1 MEENGRIYRIL
12 SINPGST
19 STKIGVFDGCKDI
32 FQCTVRHPA
41 EELEKF
47 ERILDQK
54 EMRLELIISK
64 LEQNG
69 LSLETIDAFV
79 GRGGILS
86 PMKSG
91 VYTINDLMIHD
102 LWNGK
107 ASAHASALGGIFASE
122 LGKKYGKPSFIVD
135 PVVVDERNEVAKIS
149 GIPDAPRT
157 CVFHALNQK
166 SVARHYASSVG
177 KRYEECCLV
186 VAHLG
191 GGISVGAHE
200 YGRVVDVND
209 AIDGEGPFSPER
221 CGGIQADKLINM
233 CFSGNYSQDQ
243 MLAYTSKAGGLLAH
257 LGTTDCVKAE
267 QLAASGDETA
277 KIVLD
282 AMAYNIGKE
291 IGSMAAVLEGRAEA
305 IILTG
310 GLAYSKALTER
321 ISAMVGFIAPVK
333 LYPGEDE
340 LRALAEG
347 ALRVLSC
354 EETPKEYVR

>member
-1 MEENGRIYRIL
+1 M
-12 SINPGST
+12 
-19 STKIGVFDGCKDI
+19 
-32 FQCTVRHPA
+32 
-41 EELEKF
+41 
-47 ERILDQK
+47 
-54 EMRLELIISK
+54 
-64 LEQNG
+64 
-69 LSLETIDAFV
+69 
-79 GRGGILS
+79 
-86 PMKSG
+86 
-91 VYTINDLMIHD
+91 
-102 LWNGK
+102 
-107 ASAHASALGGIFASE
+107 
-122 LGKKYGKPSFIVD
+122 
-135 PVVVDERNEVAKIS
+135 VVDERNEVAKIS

-233 CFSGNYSQDQ
+233 CFSGNYSQAQ

-277 KIVLD
+277 KMVLD

-310 GLAYSKALTER
+310 GLAYSKTLTER

-347 ALRVLSC
+347 ALRVLSG

>member
-1 MEENGRIYRIL
+1 M
-12 SINPGST
+12 
-19 STKIGVFDGCKDI
+19 
-32 FQCTVRHPA
+32 
-41 EELEKF
+41 
-47 ERILDQK
+47 
-54 EMRLELIISK
+54 
-64 LEQNG
+64 
-69 LSLETIDAFV
+69 
-79 GRGGILS
+79 
-86 PMKSG
+86 
-91 VYTINDLMIHD
+91 
-102 LWNGK
+102 
-107 ASAHASALGGIFASE
+107 
-122 LGKKYGKPSFIVD
+122 
-135 PVVVDERNEVAKIS
+135 
-149 GIPDAPRT
+149 
-157 CVFHALNQK
+157 
-166 SVARHYASSVG
+166 
-177 KRYEECCLV
+177 
-186 VAHLG
+186 
-191 GGISVGAHE
+191 GAHE

-347 ALRVLSC
+347 ALRVLSG